1 MMGEGTR
8 KSNFRDVLRAA
19 RALLGAFA
27 RHAGWRGVRAGLL
40 VAGGAL
46 LDGAGLLLLV
56 PILHVVVTSQEQRA
70 GSAFVARTLARLGA
84 HDPLAQLGLLLG
96 AFVALTMLRALV
108 QYRRDMALGML
119 QASFIEAERNR
130 AMRNLAEAPW
140 SRVVGLEHA
149 RVTNLMSNEIT
160 RIGQACY
167 FMVQGAV
174 MIAMLAIQT
183 AIAFALAPVLAAI
196 AVVLLLVGAGTF
208 VVTHGR
214 VRDIGIDVVGRSRA
228 LMGSTTAFLGGL
240 KAAAAQNAQAGFV
253 AEFEAI
259 QTALR
264 EGQMAFQR
272 RQASSRFAFASISG
286 VLGAALVLAGIGVL
300 HVSAA
305 VLITLILVFG
315 RMSAPALQL
324 HQSAQM
330 FLFGLPSFEAVR
342 DLEAELAGASP
353 AARLAPVSPPEGPV
367 ELRGVS
373 WTHPG
378 GGGVRDASLT
388 LAPGMFLG
396 IAGPSGA
403 GKTTLVDLLVGL
415 LEQQAGEI
423 RIGGQALDAATRAGW
438 RGSIAYVPQEGFL
451 FHDSVRRNL
460 AWGNAEVSDAMIAEA
475 LRFAAAEELVAR
487 LPQGLDTLVGERGTL
502 LSGGE
507 RQRIALAR
515 ALLRKPRLL
524 VLDEAANAIDAAGE
538 AELLGRI
545 AALEPRPMIVM
556 ISHREE
562 SLRWCDKVV
571 RVDMGRV
578 LDPDHGIRGAA
589 LLGEPQDKKG
599 VDYA

>member
-1 MMGEGTR
+1 MSEGTR
-8 KSNFRDVLRAA
+8 KSNYRDVLRAA
-19 RALLGAFA
+19 GALLGAFA

-56 PILHVVVTSQEQRA
+56 PILHVVVASHEQGA
-70 GSAFVARTLARLGA
+70 GSALVSRTLDGLGA
-84 HDPLAQLGLLLG
+84 HDTFTQLGLLL
-96 AFVALTMLRALV
+96 AIFVALTLLRALV
-108 QYRRDMALGML
+108 QYRRDMALGLL
-119 QASFIEAERNR
+119 QASFVESERNR
-130 AMRNLAEAPW
+130 AIRVLADAPW
-140 SRVVGLEHA
+140 SRVVRLEHA

-174 MIAMLAIQT
+174 MTAMLVIQT
-183 AIAFALAPVLAAI
+183 GIAFALAPALAAI
-196 AVVLLLVGAGTF
+196 ALVLLLIGAGTF

-214 VRDIGIDVVGRSRA
+214 VRDIGVDVVGRSRA

-253 AEFEAI
+253 AEFETI

-264 EGQMAFQR
+264 EGQVAFQR
-272 RQASSRFAFASISG
+272 RQARSRLAFATISG
-286 VLGAALVLAGIGVL
+286 VLGAALVLAGIGFL
-300 HVSAA
+300 HVSPA

-315 RMSAPALQL
+315 RMSGPALQL

-342 DLEAELAGASP
+342 ELEAELAEPSSTGQVV
-353 AARLAPVSPPEGPV
+353 PVSPPDGPV
-367 ELRGVS
+367 ELLGVS
-373 WTHPG
+373 WVHPG
-378 GGGVRDASLT
+378 GGGVRDANVT

-403 GKTTLVDLLVGL
+403 GKTTLVDMLVGL
-415 LEQQAGEI
+415 LEPQTGEI
-423 RIGGQALDAATRAGW
+423 RIGGQPLDAATRAGW

-460 AWGNAEVSDAMIAEA
+460 AWGNVDVSDAMIAEA
-475 LRFAAAEELVAR
+475 LRFAGADALVAR

-507 RQRIALAR
+507 RQRLALAR
-515 ALLRKPRLL
+515 ALLRKPRML

-545 AALEPRPMIVM
+545 AALDPRPMIVM

-571 RVDMGRV
+571 RVDTGRV
-578 LDPDHGIRGAA
+578 IDPDHGI
-589 LLGEPQDKKG
+589 
-599 VDYA
+599 